1 MDKKKRS
8 GILLAVG
15 VAVLAVL
22 VIAAVFLFRQDGDTE
37 KESSAIKISQ
47 ISSSEVTAMRIT
59 EENGHV
65 VEVEKR
71 EDGW

>member
-1 MDKKKRS
+1 MDRKKRN

-22 VIAAVFLFRQDGDTE
+22 VLAAVFLLRQDKETE
-37 KESSAIKISQ
+37 EGSAIKISQ

-59 EENGHV
+59 EDDGHV